1 MSGGHVFVVNG
12 RIEDLVHDA
21 AVIPTDEYFVVEP
34 HWDELLGRDPGRL
47 QPSEWSPGGYGRAAD
62 GMPVWF
68 IDVGDS
74 HLHDVGPLGL
84 AARLA
89 TVMREIA
96 ESGLEPMKGRLLPLV
111 AVPVLG
117 IGLGGLAGRQ
127 GEVVVALLE
136 TLEHA
141 VQEHEIDVVVVT
153 PDRSVYAAVQH
164 KRKSLRSSE
173 PSDRGQR
180 RLGDLAAR
188 GQLALM
194 IGAGASIPA
203 GLPSWEEL
211 IDQLGANQDRSV
223 LSQVRKLAES
233 PLDQAELLSRLLS
246 GQLGPAVVA
255 AMHRTVRPS
264 LAHALLAGLRTRET
278 LTTNY
283 DSLFERAVR
292 AADPNLELRTL
303 PATVG
308 DPSEHWLLKM
318 HGSLDDPTSIVLTRS
333 DFVRYDARVKPA
345 ASVLQAVAL
354 TRHML
359 MVGLS
364 LKDDNVV
371 RLLLEVDD
379 YRTSGRDGSSEP
391 FATLLDV
398 SGDEARAALWEGK
411 VRWLRMGDGILPGS
425 ARELEVFLDGVAMHA
440 CQDTTWLLDE
450 RFVGLLPT
458 KEDREIA
465 REIRGLAQR
474 VGQRSRRYEGW
485 AALAHALEGFGAS
498 SEGDDGRPV
507 GRGAPPDVG

>member
-1 MSGGHVFVVNG
+1 MGGMRSGHVFVANG

-21 AVIPTDEYFVVEP
+21 AVVPTDEFFVVET
-34 HWDELLGRDPGRL
+34 HWDRLLGPDPRRL
-47 QPSEWSPGGYGRAAD
+47 MPSGWSPGGYGRAAD
-62 GMPVWF
+62 GSPVWF

-74 HLHDVGPLGL
+74 PRQDVGPWGL

-89 TVMREIA
+89 ALMREIVD
-96 ESGLEPMKGRLLPLV
+96 SGLKPMKGRLLPLV

-117 IGLGGLAGRQ
+117 IGLGGLEGRQ
-127 GEVVVALLE
+127 GDVVVALLE
-136 TLEHA
+136 ALEGV

-164 KRKSLRSSE
+164 KRKSLRPDDVE
-173 PSDRGQR
+173 DAEQR
-180 RLGDLAAR
+180 RLGELAAR

-211 IDQLGANQDRSV
+211 IDQLGADQDPGVVAQIR
-223 LSQVRKLAES
+223 RLAES

-246 GQLGPAVVA
+246 GKLGPAVVG

-292 AADPNLELRTL
+292 AADANLELRTL

-379 YRTSGRDGSSEP
+379 YRTHGREKSGEP

-398 SGDEARAALWEGK
+398 SGDRARAALWEGK
-411 VRWLRMGDGILPGS
+411 VRWLQMGAGKLPES
-425 ARELEVFLDGVAMHA
+425 ARELEVFLDGVALHA
-440 CQDTTWLLDE
+440 CQDATWLLDE
-450 RFVGLLPT
+450 RFAGLLPT
-458 KEDREIA
+458 DPDRELA
-465 REIRGLAQR
+465 HDMRSLAQR
-474 VGQRSRRYEGW
+474 VGERSRHHEGW
-485 AALAHALEGFGAS
+485 AALAEALEGFGAFTQQA
-498 SEGDDGRPV
+498 E
-507 GRGAPPDVG
+507 

>member
-1 MSGGHVFVVNG
+1 
-12 RIEDLVHDA
+12 
-21 AVIPTDEYFVVEP
+21 
-34 HWDELLGRDPGRL
+34 
-47 QPSEWSPGGYGRAAD
+47 
-62 GMPVWF
+62 
-68 IDVGDS
+68 
-74 HLHDVGPLGL
+74 
-84 AARLA
+84 
-89 TVMREIA
+89 
-96 ESGLEPMKGRLLPLV
+96 
-111 AVPVLG
+111 
-117 IGLGGLAGRQ
+117 
-127 GEVVVALLE
+127 
-136 TLEHA
+136 
-141 VQEHEIDVVVVT
+141 
-153 PDRSVYAAVQH
+153 
-164 KRKSLRSSE
+164 
-173 PSDRGQR
+173 
-180 RLGDLAAR
+180 
-188 GQLALM
+188 M

-211 IDQLGANQDRSV
+211 IDQLGADQDPSV
-223 LSQVRKLAES
+223 VAQVRRLDES

-255 AMHRTVRPS
+255 AMHRPVRPS

-318 HGSLDDPTSIVLTRS
+318 HDSLDDPTSIVLTRS

-379 YRTSGRDGSSEP
+379 YRTHGRERSEP

-425 ARELEVFLDGVAMHA
+425 ARELEVFLDGVALHA
-440 CQDTTWLLDE
+440 CQGTTWLLDE
-450 RFVGLLPT
+450 RFAGLLPT
-458 KEDREIA
+458 QKDRELA
-465 REIRGLAQR
+465 HEIRGLAQR
-474 VGQRSRRYEGW
+474 VGERSRRYEGW

-498 SEGDDGRPV
+498 TERSDGPSNR
-507 GRGAPPDVG
+507 